1 MRRTTDHSRGASC
14 RVRRPTG
21 SGSGLPQADARTV
34 AARWR
39 RCGRTCRRR
48 PRSRWVRPRPPVRAA
63 RAASGATGR
72 SSRDRRAHRRP
83 TRSARPARAH
93 LGDRAEA
100 AVGDDGGVPRL
111 GADRRGERAV
121 VANIGMD
128 VAVPVDLGEFVTAG
142 VADRDVV
149 AALGEA
155 GHNGRPRWS
164 RPSDDEG
171 LHAVAVMVT
180 RRRRSLGRD
189 IGELI
194 AQHPLEHL
202 ARGVAGIT
210 STNSTFLGCL
220 KRASLPDT

>member
-1 MRRTTDHSRGASC
+1 
-14 RVRRPTG
+14 
-21 SGSGLPQADARTV
+21 
-34 AARWR
+34 
-39 RCGRTCRRR
+39 
-48 PRSRWVRPRPPVRAA
+48 
-63 RAASGATGR
+63 
-72 SSRDRRAHRRP
+72 
-83 TRSARPARAH
+83 
-93 LGDRAEA
+93 
-100 AVGDDGGVPRL
+100 
-111 GADRRGERAV
+111 
-121 VANIGMD
+121 MD

-149 AALGEA
+149 AAFGEA

-202 ARGVAGIT
+202 ARGVARKRLDKFNAAWHFKFCQVCQAMPDHRIGI
-210 STNSTFLGCL
+210 
-220 KRASLPDT
+220 KILPRFEH